1 MGEAP
6 DAIRADI
13 EETRARMGERAEAL
27 AYKADVPARSK
38 DKVHDVTDSIKEKV
52 TSVTDKVTGKAHSA
66 TGTVSDKAHGLS
78 GTVSDKAHGVGDKA
92 HGAADQAAYGA
103 KRAKGIAE
111 DNPLGL
117 AIGNAN
123 EVRESVEVLA
133 GGGPADVVELTLAL
147 AREMLA
153 AVGIPEMIKGDWL
166 KPGATVIDVGI
177 NRTEAGLVGDVDFA
191 SAVTLAGAITPVPG
205 GVGPMTIAC
214 LLRNTL
220 VSAGRR
226 AGVAIDEAAL
236 DRAGA

>member
-66 TGTVSDKAHGLS
+66 TGTVSDKAHGLT
-78 GTVSDKAHGVGDKA
+78 GTVADKAHGVGDKA

-103 KRAKGIAE
+103 KRAKGLAE

-117 AIGNAN
+117 AIGAIAAGF
-123 EVRESVEVLA
+123 LA
-133 GGGPADVVELTLAL
+133 GLAIPSTKVEQEKLGPVADQARERVSDVVDQAKEKATD
-147 AREMLA
+147 A
-153 AVGIPEMIKGDWL
+153 AQ
-166 KPGATVIDVGI
+166 A
-177 NRTEAGLVGDVDFA
+177 AQ
-191 SAVTLAGAITPVPG
+191 SAVKEQ
-205 GVGPMTIAC
+205 
-214 LLRNTL
+214 
-220 VSAGRR
+220 VSSSS
-226 AGVAIDEAAL
+226 
-236 DRAGA
+236 